1 MAKIDAALNW
11 MYQRKGKVTYS
22 MISRWGPSS
31 YDCSSAVYF
40 ALKYAGMLPA
50 NTAIGNTDSL
60 FGSLERAGW
69 TQVRAEAS
77 GNIPARRG
85 DVFIWG
91 VRGASSGAS
100 GHTGFFCDDSDN
112 IIHCNSGHNGI
123 TVNPHDAIWEINGC
137 PPVTIYRPPAEGPSA
152 DEVYRDTRRA
162 VDDVLNTQFVRQGD
176 LARKKFGNDRN
187 ATYRGVIEFSDE
199 NFQQVQKRLD
209 DVDRTLH
216 STQAEQTS
224 SLRQIEQKVN
234 GTWDGIF
241 VTSTA
246 GGEKHPGIL
255 PLLEKIA
262 HEEGVV

>member
-22 MISRWGPSS
+22 MINRWGPSS

-69 TQVRAEAS
+69 TQVRADAR

-91 VRGASSGAS
+91 IRGASGNEKV
-100 GHTGFFCDDSDN
+100 HTGFFCDDSDN

-137 PPVTIYRPPAEGPSA
+137 PPVTIYRPPVEGPSA

-162 VDDVLNTQFVRQGD
+162 VDDVLNAEFVRQGENT
-176 LARKKFGNDRN
+176 KEKFKPNNKTTPR
-187 ATYRGVIEFSDE
+187 AIIEWSDE
-199 NFQQVQKRLD
+199 NFLRVQKRLD
-209 DVDRTLH
+209 EVDRTLH
-216 STQAEQTS
+216 STQTEQTS
-224 SLRQIEQKVN
+224 SLHQIEQKVN

-246 GGEKHPGIL
+246 GAEKHLGIL

-262 HEEGVV
+262 HEEGVI

>member
-1 MAKIDAALNW
+1 M
-11 MYQRKGKVTYS
+11 
-22 MISRWGPSS
+22 
-31 YDCSSAVYF
+31 YF

-69 TQVRAEAS
+69 TQVRADAR

-91 VRGASSGAS
+91 IRGASGNEK

-112 IIHCNSGHNGI
+112 IIHCNYGFNGI
-123 TVNPHDAIWEINGC
+123 TVNPHDVIWGYNGR
-137 PPVTIYRPPAEGPSA
+137 PAVTIYRPPAEGPSA

-162 VDDVLNTQFVRQGD
+162 VDDVLNAEFVRQGENT
-176 LARKKFGNDRN
+176 KEKFKPNNKTTPR
-187 ATYRGVIEFSDE
+187 AIIEWSDE
-199 NFQQVQKRLD
+199 NFLRVQKRLN

-224 SLRQIEQKVN
+224 SLHQIEQKVN

-246 GGEKHPGIL
+246 GAEKHLGIL

-262 HEEGVV
+262 HAEGVI

>member
-22 MISRWGPSS
+22 MINRWGPSS

-69 TQVRAEAS
+69 TQVRADAR

-91 VRGASSGAS
+91 VRGASSGAR
-100 GHTGFFCDDSDN
+100 GHTGFGCDDSAN
-112 IIHCNSGHNGI
+112 IIHCNYGFNGI
-123 TVNPHDAIWEINGC
+123 TVNPHDVIWGYNGR
-137 PPVTIYRPPAEGPSA
+137 PAVTIYRPPAEGPSA

-176 LARKKFGNDRN
+176 LAHKKFGNNRN

-199 NFQQVQKRLD
+199 NFLRVQKRLD
-209 DVDRTLH
+209 EVDRTLH

-241 VTSTA
+241 VASTA
-246 GGEKHPGIL
+246 GGGKHPGIL

-262 HEEGVV
+262 HEEGVI

>member
-69 TQVRAEAS
+69 TQVRADAR

-91 VRGASSGAS
+91 IRG
-100 GHTGFFCDDSDN
+100 
-112 IIHCNSGHNGI
+112 
-123 TVNPHDAIWEINGC
+123 
-137 PPVTIYRPPAEGPSA
+137 
-152 DEVYRDTRRA
+152 
-162 VDDVLNTQFVRQGD
+162 
-176 LARKKFGNDRN
+176 
-187 ATYRGVIEFSDE
+187 
-199 NFQQVQKRLD
+199 
-209 DVDRTLH
+209 
-216 STQAEQTS
+216 
-224 SLRQIEQKVN
+224 
-234 GTWDGIF
+234 
-241 VTSTA
+241 
-246 GGEKHPGIL
+246 
-255 PLLEKIA
+255 
-262 HEEGVV
+262 

>member
-1 MAKIDAALNW
+1 M
-11 MYQRKGKVTYS
+11 
-22 MISRWGPSS
+22 
-31 YDCSSAVYF
+31 YF

-69 TQVRAEAS
+69 TQVRADAR

-91 VRGASSGAS
+91 IRGASGNEK

-112 IIHCNSGHNGI
+112 IIHCNYGFNGI
-123 TVNPHDAIWEINGC
+123 TVNPHDVIWGYNGR
-137 PPVTIYRPPAEGPSA
+137 PAVTIYRPPAEGPSA

-162 VDDVLNTQFVRQGD
+162 VDDVLNAEFVRQGENT
-176 LARKKFGNDRN
+176 KEKFKPNNKTTPR
-187 ATYRGVIEFSDE
+187 AIIEWSDE
-199 NFQQVQKRLD
+199 NFLRVQKRLN

-216 STQAEQTS
+216 STQTEQTS
-224 SLRQIEQKVN
+224 SLHQIEQKVN

-246 GGEKHPGIL
+246 GAEKHPGIL

-262 HEEGVV
+262 HEEGVI

>member
-69 TQVRAEAS
+69 TQVRADAR

-91 VRGASSGAS
+91 IRGASGNEK

-216 STQAEQTS
+216 STEAEQTS

-241 VTSTA
+241 VTSTS

-255 PLLEKIA
+255 PLLEKIV

>member
-1 MAKIDAALNW
+1 
-11 MYQRKGKVTYS
+11 
-22 MISRWGPSS
+22 
-31 YDCSSAVYF
+31 
-40 ALKYAGMLPA
+40 MLPA
-50 NTAIGNTDSL
+50 NTTIGNTDSL

-91 VRGASSGAS
+91 IRGASSGAS

-112 IIHCNSGHNGI
+112 IIHCNYGYNGI
-123 TVNPHDAIWEINGC
+123 TVNPHDVIWGYNGR
-137 PPVTIYRPPAEGPSA
+137 PAVTIYRPPAEMPSA

-162 VDDVLNTQFVRQGD
+162 VDDVLNAEFVRQGENT
-176 LARKKFGNDRN
+176 KEKFKPNNKTTPR
-187 ATYRGVIEFSDE
+187 AIIEWSDE
-199 NFQQVQKRLD
+199 NFLRVQKRLN

-224 SLRQIEQKVN
+224 SLYQIELKVN

-241 VTSTA
+241 VASTA
-246 GGEKHPGIL
+246 GGGKHPGIL

-262 HEEGVV
+262 HEEGVI

>member
-1 MAKIDAALNW
+1 MSNEMYNAA
-11 MYQRKGKVTYS
+11 
-22 MISRWGPSS
+22 
-31 YDCSSAVYF
+31 
-40 ALKYAGMLPA
+40 
-50 NTAIGNTDSL
+50 
-60 FGSLERAGW
+60 
-69 TQVRAEAS
+69 
-77 GNIPARRG
+77 
-85 DVFIWG
+85 
-91 VRGASSGAS
+91 
-100 GHTGFFCDDSDN
+100 
-112 IIHCNSGHNGI
+112 
-123 TVNPHDAIWEINGC
+123 
-137 PPVTIYRPPAEGPSA
+137 
-152 DEVYRDTRRA
+152 RRA

-255 PLLEKIA
+255 PLLEKIV